1 MTSGVLVAAM
11 LEGMQFALGPS
22 MVMRQRTVAKIG
34 GYEPVAQYYAD
45 DFVLGNWTAKAGETV
60 VLSPYIVEHHIL
72 NASWASSMKHQ
83 QGWATSTRFSRP
95 AGHFGEVL
103 TYAIPFGLLS
113 LLAFSWIGHPWIGLA
128 LLGVTVLDRLLLG
141 LLVAAW
147 IVRDEAAMRRPW
159 LYLLRDFMGFC
170 FWVRSYTAGNRVG
183 YRGELYELLP
193 EGRLRRV
200 G

>member
-1 MTSGVLVAAM
+1 M
-11 LEGMQFALGPS
+11 
-22 MVMRQRTVAKIG
+22 IG
-34 GYEPVAQYYAD
+34 
-45 DFVLGNWTAKAGETV
+45 
-60 VLSPYIVEHHIL
+60 S
-72 NASWASSMKHQ
+72 
-83 QGWATSTRFSRP
+83 
-95 AGHFGEVL
+95 
-103 TYAIPFGLLS
+103 
-113 LLAFSWIGHPWIGLA
+113 A

-141 LLVAAW
+141 LLVAGW
-147 IVRDEAAMRRPW
+147 IVRDEAAMKRPW